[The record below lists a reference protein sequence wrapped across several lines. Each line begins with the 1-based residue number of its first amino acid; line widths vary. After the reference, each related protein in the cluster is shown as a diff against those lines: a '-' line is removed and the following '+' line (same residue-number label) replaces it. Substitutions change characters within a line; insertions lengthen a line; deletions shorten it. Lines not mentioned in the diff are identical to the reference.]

1 MNFIETVLVGY
12 IMTTVNVKISFFYIK
27 ALSTFFSRTYR
38 KRQNY
43 CMCCLSAAQPWVCHP
58 V

>member
-43 CMCCLSAAQPWVCHP
+43 RMCCLSAAQP
-58 V
+58 